1 MELVVKGMTCGHCEA
16 AVRRAVVEIDPD
28 AQVQIDRGTESV
40 IVQSTATA
48 EAVAQAIR
56 AGGYEA
62 TPRA

>member
-16 AVRRAVVEIDPD
+16 AVRRAIVEIDPG
-28 AQVQIDRGTESV
+28 ARVQIDRGTETV
-40 IVQSTATA
+40 IVQSAATA
-48 EAVAQAIR
+48 ETVAQAIR